1 MWETSCVYSNAFFF
15 RLLLQ
20 ISCTQ
25 PSHLRDLSSL
35 HGLFEAEEL
44 CEELILTTGSCPDLE
59 WTQVLT
65 IESPAAYHWTIL
77 LSQCVGKRE
86 NGYQTVSRKT
96 SITTVFKRPENQWL
110 CNTCTCDVSL
120 WNKYGSNTG
129 WPWCTGL
136 PVPALIEVSCLLS
149 ALHNHRSSTCLR

>member
-44 CEELILTTGSCPDLE
+44 CEELILTTGSCYDLDSIPGSHGCE
-59 WTQVLT
+59 LSAPLSDYPLLQHRIRLYQNLSFNAAHGILKTCFHSFLT
-65 IESPAAYHWTIL
+65 INRNCRRKKCSLCCHKIHTSMIL
-77 LSQCVGKRE
+77 
-86 NGYQTVSRKT
+86 
-96 SITTVFKRPENQWL
+96 F
-110 CNTCTCDVSL
+110 
-120 WNKYGSNTG
+120 
-129 WPWCTGL
+129 
-136 PVPALIEVSCLLS
+136 
-149 ALHNHRSSTCLR
+149 